1 METQRPAPE
10 CRRPLVATCLVLL
23 SALLATVAVPATA
36 GAALRDEAG
45 DVPVVGVR
53 KVGTAGDAREDVARE
68 DVARGRAPGAP
79 KPVAA
84 PPAPVLEPQLQQSGP
99 APAPAPAPT
108 PAPTVTTTAPSAPA
122 AAPAAAPAPAPPPV
136 VLPVFPIA
144 PAPAPE
150 PPPAP
155 VPAASPAGSGV
166 EAEFL
171 AGINGLR
178 ASAGLPGLVR
188 DGELDRMAA
197 EWSAQMAATGQLR
210 HSGLVRR
217 VVDSWGVAAGEN
229 VGRSGSVANM
239 MAAFAGSSGHYSNLV
254 QPIFTRVGIATV
266 IAPDG
271 TMWSTHL
278 FAG

>member
-1 METQRPAPE
+1 MEPQHHAPAR
-10 CRRPLVATCLVLL
+10 RRPLATTCLVLL
-23 SALLATVAVPATA
+23 SALLATVAWPATA
-36 GAALRDEAG
+36 GAALRDETG

-53 KVGTAGDAREDVARE
+53 KDGVDRDAREDA
-68 DVARGRAPGAP
+68 ARGRAAGAP
-79 KPVAA
+79 KPVLAA
-84 PPAPVLEPQLQQSGP
+84 PAPVPELVPQQSGP
-99 APAPAPAPT
+99 SPLPAPAPVA
-108 PAPTVTTTAPSAPA
+108 TVPSAPA
-122 AAPAAAPAPAPPPV
+122 ASPAPSAAPAPAPPVASPPPL

-150 PPPAP
+150 PTPPPA
-155 VPAASPAGSGV
+155 PAASPAGAGV

-171 AGINGLR
+171 AGINGIR

-217 VVDSWGVAAGEN
+217 IVDSWGVAAAEN
-229 VGRSGSVANM
+229 VGKSGSVANM
-239 MAAFAGSSGHYSNLV
+239 MSAFAASSGHYSNIV

-266 IAPDG
+266 VAPDG

>member
-1 METQRPAPE
+1 
-10 CRRPLVATCLVLL
+10 VATCLVLL
-23 SALLATVAVPATA
+23 AAVLATVALPATA
-36 GAALRDEAG
+36 GAALRDETG
-45 DVPVVGVR
+45 EVPVVGIR
-53 KVGTAGDAREDVARE
+53 KVGTAGDAREDA
-68 DVARGRAPGAP
+68 ARGRAPGAP
-79 KPVAA
+79 KPVAP
-84 PPAPVLEPQLQQSGP
+84 PPAPVLELEPQQSGPSP
-99 APAPAPAPT
+99 APAPAPA
-108 PAPTVTTTAPSAPA
+108 VTTTAPSAPA
-122 AAPAAAPAPAPPPV
+122 AAPAPPPAPPAPAPPPLL
-136 VLPVFPIA
+136 LPVFPIA

-150 PPPAP
+150 PTPPP
-155 VPAASPAGSGV
+155 PPAASPAGSGV

-171 AGINGLR
+171 SGINGIR

-239 MAAFAGSSGHYSNLV
+239 MAAFAGSSGHYANIV

-266 IAPDG
+266 VAPDG